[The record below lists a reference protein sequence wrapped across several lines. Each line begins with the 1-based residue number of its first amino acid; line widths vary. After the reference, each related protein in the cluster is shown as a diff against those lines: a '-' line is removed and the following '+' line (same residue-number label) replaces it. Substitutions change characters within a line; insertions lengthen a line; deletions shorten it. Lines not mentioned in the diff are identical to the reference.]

1 MDGNRRWAKK
11 NGLPTATGHKEG
23 YKRFKEIGDL
33 CRKKG
38 IKTVTVYAF
47 STENWKRDDE
57 EVNNLMDLLR
67 YALNKEIDRLDK
79 ENVRVKIIGRRNDL
93 SEDLQDLIAR
103 GEEKTKNNDGGN
115 LNIAISYGG
124 REEITGAVKKI
135 VASGVAPEEI
145 TEETVEQNLYT
156 AGQSDP
162 DLVIRCG
169 GQNRLS
175 NFLLWQ
181 LAYAEIYFTDVLWP
195 DFDEK
200 ELDKAL
206 DFFNNIKRN
215 FGK

>member
-11 NGLPTATGHKEG
+11 HGKPAASGHQEG

-33 CRKKG
+33 CRKRG

-57 EVNNLMDLLR
+57 EVSNLMDLLR
-67 YALNKEIDRLDK
+67 YALNQEIDRLDK
-79 ENVRVKIIGRRNDL
+79 ENVRVKIIGRRDDL
-93 SEDLQDLIAR
+93 SKDLQDLIAR

-135 VASGVAPEEI
+135 VASGIAPEEI

-195 DFDEK
+195 DFDET
-200 ELDKAL
+200 ELNKAL
-206 DFFNNIKRN
+206 DFFDNIKRN